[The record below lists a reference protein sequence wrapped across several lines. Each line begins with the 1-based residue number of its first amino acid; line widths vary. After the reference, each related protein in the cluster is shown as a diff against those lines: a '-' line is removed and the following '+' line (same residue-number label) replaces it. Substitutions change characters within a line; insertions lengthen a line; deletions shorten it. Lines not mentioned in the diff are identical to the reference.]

1 MKDAFEACIAQT
13 HVVPG
18 FLLLYHQKVSLNG
31 GCAREDGRQTS
42 DEPLQ
47 QRVHVVQYV
56 PSIPVRGAL
65 VKSINGSLHIKLA
78 AVQVIQGLV
87 LAPDILNLLD
97 AEGLVKTLPAT
108 LQI

>member
-1 MKDAFEACIAQT
+1 MKDAFKACIAQT
-13 HVVPG
+13 HVVTG
-18 FLLLYHQKVSLNG
+18 FLVLYHQKVALNG

-47 QRVHVVQYV
+47 QRVHVVQYI

-65 VKSINGSLHIKLA
+65 VKSVNGSLNIKLA

-87 LAPDILNLLD
+87 LARNILTVLD
-97 AEGLVKTLPAT
+97 AEGLVKPLPAR